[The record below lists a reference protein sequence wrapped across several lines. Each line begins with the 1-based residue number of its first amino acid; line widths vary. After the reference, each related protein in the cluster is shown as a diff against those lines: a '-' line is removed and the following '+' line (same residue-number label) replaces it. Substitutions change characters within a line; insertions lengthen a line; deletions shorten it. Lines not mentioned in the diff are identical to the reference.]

1 MSEIIEMKPYTFRK
15 LTASDIAPMCK
26 IIGKIGINEF
36 SKCFEAESVQKTI
49 SKATKSGKKNGVSDI
64 VGIQVILEIAN
75 VIISHIPDCEKEIFF
90 MLSSVSGLEV
100 EEIKNFD
107 LAIFTQMII
116 DFVQKEEFKDFFG
129 VVSKLFKPTT

>member
-36 SKCFEAESVQKTI
+36 SKCFEAESVQKI
-49 SKATKSGKKNGVSDI
+49 INKATKNGVPDI

-75 VIISHIPDCEKEIFF
+75 VIISHIPDCEKEIFV